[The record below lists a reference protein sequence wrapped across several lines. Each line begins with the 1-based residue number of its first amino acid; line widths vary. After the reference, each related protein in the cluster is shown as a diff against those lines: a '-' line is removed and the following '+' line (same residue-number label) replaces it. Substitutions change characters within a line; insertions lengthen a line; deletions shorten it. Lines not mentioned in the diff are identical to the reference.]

1 MRRQAVHMEIAK
13 TDSYLMLKLEHGEDV
28 IGSVEEAVKG
38 ERSTLLLVVG
48 LGMISGFELG
58 YFDRGTYLRKSFS
71 EPHELLALQGSVAVE
86 GDPRIHIH
94 ATVADTEHRAF
105 GGHLMKGKAWM
116 SNEIG
121 MVRLQGVT
129 SRRVFDSGKKVGVLH
144 ISGPR

>member
-1 MRRQAVHMEIAK
+1 MSGQAVHLEIAK
-13 TDSYLMLKLEHGEDV
+13 TDSYMMLKLEHGEDV

-38 ERSTLLLVVG
+38 ERSTLLVIAG
-48 LGMISGFELG
+48 LGMMSDFELG
-58 YFDRGTYLRKSFS
+58 YFDRGNYIRKFFH

-94 ATVADTEHRAF
+94 ATVGDTEHRAF
-105 GGHLMKGKAWM
+105 GGHLMKGKVWM

-129 SRRVFDSGKKVGVLH
+129 SHRAFDSSKKVGVLH